1 MDGEEINHV
10 EVSYKLLQ
18 DHINK
23 LTENQTNIIS
33 KFEVLNKNVD
43 ELRKTLA
50 QFSDK
55 INTLEEVSMDRK
67 KLKIEIKILKNRID
81 ELYAIVKE
89 GKEDD
94 SNPSADP
101 QEVESCHSGFSCS
114 SKFNKLILSKKIDKS
129 IRNSASRNEGI
140 ASPPSR
146 LTTKK
151 KHKTNCLVT
160 MTTGLDRDTI
170 RAAYEDVRS
179 DTTPT
184 EWAVFKFDGA
194 RIVCSARGSD
204 FTEFRTQF
212 SDDDRAFGYLRLQM
226 GDEMSKRKKFLFVT
240 WVGPNVSVINRAKI
254 LAQVAKPLTGSLNF
268 AVELQL
274 ENQSEIDIDQF
285 KDALN
290 RAGGANYGTGVRDL

>member
-1 MDGEEINHV
+1 MDGEEISHM
-10 EVSYKLLQ
+10 EVSYKVLQ

-23 LTENQTNIIS
+23 LTENQTNIIN

-50 QFSDK
+50 QFSEK
-55 INTLEEVSMDRK
+55 IVTLEEVSTDRK

-94 SNPSADP
+94 SLPSPDAQD
-101 QEVESCHSGFSCS
+101 VESCHSGLSCS
-114 SKFNKLILSKKIDKS
+114 SKVT
-129 IRNSASRNEGI
+129 SR
-140 ASPPSR
+140 
-146 LTTKK
+146 
-151 KHKTNCLVT
+151 
-160 MTTGLDRDTI
+160 
-170 RAAYEDVRS
+170 
-179 DTTPT
+179 
-184 EWAVFKFDGA
+184 AVFKFDGA

-240 WVGPNVSVINRAKI
+240 WVGPNVSVINRAKMSTDKAI
-254 LAQVAKPLTGSLNF
+254 IKDIISTTKNDGSEHCYFRKAITKNT
-268 AVELQL
+268 Q
-274 ENQSEIDIDQF
+274 
-285 KDALN
+285 
-290 RAGGANYGTGVRDL
+290 

>member
-1 MDGEEINHV
+1 MDGEETGHV
-10 EVSYKLLQ
+10 ELSYKVLQ

-23 LTENQTNIIS
+23 LTENQTNIIN

-43 ELRKTLA
+43 DLRKVLA
-50 QFSDK
+50 QFSEK
-55 INTLEEVSMDRK
+55 IGALEEVTNDRK
-67 KLKIEIKILKNRID
+67 KLKLEIKVLKNRID

-94 SNPSADP
+94 SSPGADA
-101 QEVESCHSGFSCS
+101 QDVESCHSGFSCS
-114 SKFNKLILSKKIDKS
+114 SK
-129 IRNSASRNEGI
+129 
-140 ASPPSR
+140 
-146 LTTKK
+146 
-151 KHKTNCLVT
+151 VT

-240 WVGPNVSVINRAKI
+240 WVGPNVSVINRAKMSTDKAI
-254 LAQVAKPLTGSLNF
+254 IKDIISVKVRAQ
-268 AVELQL
+268 
-274 ENQSEIDIDQF
+274 
-285 KDALN
+285 
-290 RAGGANYGTGVRDL
+290 

>member
-1 MDGEEINHV
+1 MDGEEISHM
-10 EVSYKLLQ
+10 EVSYKVLQ

-23 LTENQTNIIS
+23 LTENQTNIIN

-50 QFSDK
+50 QFSEK
-55 INTLEEVSMDRK
+55 IVTLEEVSTDRK

-94 SNPSADP
+94 SLPSPDAQD
-101 QEVESCHSGFSCS
+101 VESCHSGLSCS
-114 SKFNKLILSKKIDKS
+114 SK
-129 IRNSASRNEGI
+129 
-140 ASPPSR
+140 
-146 LTTKK
+146 
-151 KHKTNCLVT
+151 VT

-240 WVGPNVSVINRAKI
+240 WVGPNVSVINRAKMSTDKAI
-254 LAQVAKPLTGSLNF
+254 IKDIISNF

>member
-1 MDGEEINHV
+1 MENEEINHLEGV
-10 EVSYKLLQ
+10 YKSLQ
-18 DHINK
+18 DNINK
-23 LTENQTNIIS
+23 LSENQNNIIT
-33 KFEVLNKNVD
+33 KFDVLTKHVD
-43 ELRKTLA
+43 EFKKTLT

-55 INTLEEVSMDRK
+55 IAVLEEVTTDRK
-67 KLKIEIKILKNRID
+67 KIKSEMKIMKNRID

-94 SNPSADP
+94 SIPSDHEDV
-101 QEVESCHSGFSCS
+101 QDIESCHSGFSCS
-114 SKFNKLILSKKIDKS
+114 SK
-129 IRNSASRNEGI
+129 
-140 ASPPSR
+140 
-146 LTTKK
+146 
-151 KHKTNCLVT
+151 VT

-179 DTTPT
+179 DNSPT

-226 GDEMSKRKKFLFVT
+226 GDEMSKRKKFMFMT
-240 WVGPNVSVINRAKI
+240 WVGPNVSVINRAKMSTDKAI
-254 LAQVAKPLTGSLNF
+254 IKDIISNF

>member
-114 SKFNKLILSKKIDKS
+114 SKVLLMTLFRRIIFECKLQMGDEMSKRKKFLFVTWVGPNVSVINRAKMSTDKAIIKDIIS
-129 IRNSASRNEGI
+129 
-140 ASPPSR
+140 
-146 LTTKK
+146 
-151 KHKTNCLVT
+151 
-160 MTTGLDRDTI
+160 
-170 RAAYEDVRS
+170 
-179 DTTPT
+179 
-184 EWAVFKFDGA
+184 
-194 RIVCSARGSD
+194 
-204 FTEFRTQF
+204 
-212 SDDDRAFGYLRLQM
+212 RLQM

-240 WVGPNVSVINRAKI
+240 WVGPNVSVINRAKMSTDKAI
-254 LAQVAKPLTGSLNF
+254 IKDIISNF

>member
-1 MDGEEINHV
+1 MDANSETRIE
-10 EVSYKLLQ
+10 STYKAIQ
-18 DHINK
+18 DHIDK
-23 LTENQTNIIS
+23 LTENQNNILC
-33 KFEVLNKNVD
+33 KFDVLTSNVD
-43 ELRKTLA
+43 ELRKTIA

-55 INTLEEVSMDRK
+55 VVALEEVATDRRR
-67 KLKIEIKILKNRID
+67 LKTEIRVLKNRID

-94 SNPSADP
+94 SCPSDP
-101 QEVESCHSGFSCS
+101 QDAESCHSGFSSS
-114 SKFNKLILSKKIDKS
+114 SK
-129 IRNSASRNEGI
+129 
-140 ASPPSR
+140 
-146 LTTKK
+146 
-151 KHKTNCLVT
+151 VT

-170 RAAYEDVRS
+170 RSAYEDVRS
-179 DTTPT
+179 DGTPT

-226 GDEMSKRKKFLFVT
+226 GDEMSKRKKFMFVT
-240 WVGPNVSVINRAKI
+240 WVGPNVSVINRAKMSTDKAI
-254 LAQVAKPLTGSLNF
+254 IKDIISNF

-274 ENQSEIDIDQF
+274 ESQAEIDIDQF

-290 RAGGANYGTGVRDL
+290 RAGGANYGTGIRDL